1 MQSPSGSPDA
11 VGVVASQ
18 MTKYIIHTALFTSGE
33 RFPALLHADTYQ
45 PVVLP
50 TRYII
55 DERRETKQP
64 GTIVRDVRVLGWFY
78 EWCDQCGIDLEARLR
93 QGEMLTVGEI
103 SGFCRYLRARRNTT
117 LIGSI
122 GSSSREQCDVLS
134 PVSFNSYL
142 GVIEDFLVWA
152 AYEFIPAAT
161 PVGEVRDSV
170 ETAKERIR
178 RAFRSNKLGGRSAE
192 QRYGLSPD
200 EVEALRLVI
209 KPGAAQNPFKRPLQF
224 RNYLIIELMLATGIR
239 RGELLKIK
247 LPHLPQGPKTT
258 LTIEHSPDDASDPRR
273 NEPHVKTRERE
284 IPLPKLLAMELW
296 SYVQQHRQRGNH
308 SYLFTSQRGG
318 APLDAASVNWIFDLL
333 VKRCF
338 PHLKGKL
345 HPHVLRHT
353 FNQRLM
359 EQAQALGWG
368 DDQRHKV
375 QTYLNGWSEGSRM
388 PEVYTR
394 RLIETQ
400 AMELAERYQAA
411 LYEHQEAHDQSR

>member
-1 MQSPSGSPDA
+1 
-11 VGVVASQ
+11 
-18 MTKYIIHTALFTSGE
+18 MTKYITHIALFSSGE
-33 RFPALLHADTYQ
+33 RFPVLLHEDTYQ

-50 TRYII
+50 TRYVV

-64 GTIVRDVRVLGWFY
+64 GTIIRDLRVLGWLY
-78 EWCDQCGIDLEARLR
+78 GWCDQCGIDLEARLR
-93 QGEMLTVGEI
+93 QGGMLAVGEI
-103 SGFCRYLRARRNTT
+103 SGFCRYLRARRNTV

-122 GSSSREQCDVLS
+122 GPSGQGQCGLLS

-152 AYEFIPAAT
+152 AYEFIPAAI
-161 PVGEVRDSV
+161 PVSEVRDSV

-192 QRYGLSPD
+192 QRYGLSAE
-200 EVEALRLVI
+200 EVDALRLVV
-209 KPGAAQNPFKRPLQF
+209 KPGAAQNPFKKPLQF

-247 LPHLPQGPKTT
+247 LHHLPQGPKTT

-284 IPLPKLLAMELW
+284 IPLPKLLAIGLW
-296 SYVQQHRQRGNH
+296 DYVRRHRRRGNH
-308 SYLFTSQRGG
+308 SYLFTSQRAG
-318 APLDAASVNWIFDLL
+318 APLDAAGVNWIFDLL
-333 VKRCF
+333 IKRCF

-359 EQAQALGWG
+359 EEAQTLGWS
-368 DDQRHKV
+368 DDQRRKV

-394 RLIETQ
+394 RLIEIQ
-400 AMELAERYQAA
+400 AMELAERYQAT
-411 LYEHQEAHDQSR
+411 LYEHQEDHAWSC

>member
-1 MQSPSGSPDA
+1 
-11 VGVVASQ
+11 
-18 MTKYIIHTALFTSGE
+18 MTKYITHTALFSSGE
-33 RFPALLHADTYQ
+33 RFPVLLRGDTYQ

-50 TRYII
+50 TRYVI

-64 GTIVRDVRVLGWFY
+64 GTIIRDLRVLGWLY

-93 QGEMLTVGEI
+93 QGEMLAVSEI

-122 GSSSREQCDVLS
+122 GPPIQGQCDLLS

-178 RAFRSNKLGGRSAE
+178 RAFRSNKLGGRHAE
-192 QRYGLSPD
+192 QRYGLSAE
-200 EVEALRLVI
+200 EVDALRLVV
-209 KPGAAQNPFKRPLQF
+209 KPGAAQNPFKKPLQF
-224 RNYLIIELMLATGIR
+224 RNHLIIELMLATGIR
-239 RGELLKIK
+239 RGELMKIK
-247 LPHLPQGPKTT
+247 LHHLPQGPKAT
-258 LTIEHSPDDASDPRR
+258 LTIERSVDDASDPRR

-284 IPLPKLLAMELW
+284 IPLPKSLAMSLW
-296 SYVQQHRQRGNH
+296 DYAQRHRRRGNH
-308 SYLFTSQRGG
+308 SYLFTSHRTG
-318 APLDAASVNWIFDLL
+318 APLDAAGVNWIFDLL
-333 VKRCF
+333 IKRCF
-338 PHLKGKL
+338 PRLKGKL

-359 EQAQALGWG
+359 EEAQTLEWS
-368 DDQRHKV
+368 DDQRRKV

-394 RLIETQ
+394 RLIEIQ
-400 AMELAERYQAA
+400 AMELAARYQAA
-411 LYEHQEAHDQSR
+411 LYETEENHAQLR